1 MKNKN
6 FNNIQNFSY
15 KSMNDKNGDKSYDNV
30 LYEITKPTVSSN
42 VIRDDNS
49 FNVNE
54 DSICKGQAKSKIL

>member
-15 KSMNDKNGDKSYDNV
+15 KSLNDKNGDKSYDNI
-30 LYEITKPTVSSN
+30 LYEIPKPTVSSN
-42 VIRDDNS
+42 VIRDDSS
-49 FNVNE
+49 FNVNK